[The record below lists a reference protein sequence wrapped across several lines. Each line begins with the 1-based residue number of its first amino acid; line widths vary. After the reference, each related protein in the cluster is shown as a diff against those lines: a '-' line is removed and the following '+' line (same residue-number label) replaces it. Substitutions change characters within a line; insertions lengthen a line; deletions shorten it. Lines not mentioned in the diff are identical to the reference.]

1 MRPVRGATRVRSRGA
16 RQLGGGHRPDRAVG
30 PHGAPA
36 LTSFAAL
43 TPLDACRSVALFRH
57 AFRDGHA
64 VPFRPLFLDL
74 PLRLRFSG
82 ADREC
87 RHARASRTRAHRHR
101 GDLPRRAER
110 RAQRRSFPPRLRVA
124 GGPARG

>member
-1 MRPVRGATRVRSRGA
+1 MRPVRGAARVRSRGA

-30 PHGAPA
+30 LHGAPT
-36 LTSFAAL
+36 LTPLAPF
-43 TPLDACRSVALFRH
+43 TPLDACRSVALFRP
-57 AFRDGHA
+57 AFRDGHTL
-64 VPFRPLFLDL
+64 PLLPLLLDL
-74 PLRLRFSG
+74 PLRPRLSG

-87 RHARASRTRAHRHR
+87 RCTRASRARAHRHR

-110 RAQRRSFPPRLRVA
+110 RAQRRALPPRLRVA